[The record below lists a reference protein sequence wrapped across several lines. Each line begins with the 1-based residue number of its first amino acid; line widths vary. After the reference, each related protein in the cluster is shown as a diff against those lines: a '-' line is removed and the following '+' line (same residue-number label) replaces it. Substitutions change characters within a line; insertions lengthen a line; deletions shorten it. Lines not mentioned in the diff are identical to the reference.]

1 MQHHVDNHNAR
12 HPLKGSTVVEGAD
25 LFLEESYVTLN
36 QFTVL
41 QSRRPIHAGHCGET
55 YHHVTDGGKF
65 VVTFYHHNSKAM
77 EEIHL
82 VRCL

>member
-1 MQHHVDNHNAR
+1 MWTTIM
-12 HPLKGSTVVEGAD
+12 PGTLSKGSFVAEGAD

-36 QFTVL
+36 QFPVL
-41 QSRRPIHAGHCGET
+41 QSCRPIHAGHCGET
-55 YHHVTDGGKF
+55 YHHVTDGSKF
-65 VVTFYHHNSKAM
+65 VVTFYHHISKAM